1 MRNPGEIERRTQ
13 HRVIKLLQKEL
24 DYEYLGKWIERPNNA
39 NVDEELAQRW
49 LRETGGY
56 DEVLISGALFQLN
69 RAGGDTSRS
78 LYGRNHDVYQLL
90 RYGAKVTPEAGE
102 NSETV
107 WFIDWDRPER
117 NHFAIAEEVTVPGT
131 GVGAYA
137 KRPDLVLY
145 VNGIALA
152 VIELK
157 RSTVS
162 VAEGVRQNIDSQ
174 RREFIEPFFST
185 VQLIM
190 AGNETEGLRYGVI
203 ETTERYYL
211 TWKEPSEVANPLDRA
226 LLQMLRKDR
235 LLELIHDFVVFDAGT
250 KKVCR
255 PHQYKGVRNA
265 QPFIERRE
273 GGIIWHAQGTGKSL
287 TMVWLAKWVKEHVT
301 DARLLVIT
309 DRVELDE
316 QIEGVFQG
324 VDEQIV
330 RAKSG
335 ADLIAKL
342 NAAEPWLLCS
352 LVHKFAGKDG
362 DEDMDIPEYIAELR
376 KAVPADFKPKGTLF
390 VFVDECHRTQS
401 GDLHEA
407 MKTLL
412 PEATF
417 IGFTGTPLLRSD
429 KRRTIEVFGPYID
442 TYKFNEAVA
451 DKVILDLRYEAR
463 DIEQALSSQTKID
476 AWFDA
481 KTKNLSDLGK
491 AQLKQRWG
499 TLQSLFS
506 SQSRLDKIVGDILL
520 DMEQRDRFVSGRG
533 NALLIC
539 DSIYEACKVYE
550 LFAQKGLRG
559 KCAIVTSYRP
569 TAAALKG
576 EDSGEGETERL
587 HEYAVYRQM
596 LVDWFNEAPE
606 VAVTKTDE
614 FEKQVKD
621 LFIKKPGQMK
631 LLIVVDKLLTGFDA
645 PPATF
650 LYIDKQMR
658 DHGLFQAICRVN
670 RLDQDDDKDYG
681 YIIDYK
687 DLFRDL
693 EGAVHDYTGDAFDGY
708 DAEDVGGLLKN
719 RLDDAHDHLDK
730 SREAVKAVCEPVAP
744 PRDAEAFLC
753 YFCAAEPGNAEQLK
767 ANEPIRLALYRAVS
781 ALVRAYANLA
791 PEMSAAGYSDEQTAA
806 IRDEVDRF
814 EKVRTEVKLAS
825 GDYVDLK
832 MFEPAMRHLLDTYVQ
847 AEDSRQVSSFD
858 DLSLVKLIVERGEDA
873 IKELPEELRGSPE
886 AVAETIANNVR
897 KTIIDNEPINPKY
910 YERMS
915 ELLDALLADRRRAAI
930 SYERYLEEIVKL
942 ARQAD
947 SGPSAAEYPASLDTA
962 AKRALYDNVGN
973 DEALALRMESA
984 IRGSL
989 QDGWRDNPMKIRRVQ
1004 LAIRASLTDAGGAEP
1019 DAAEVL
1025 RILTLITSR
1034 SGDY

>member
-1 MRNPGEIERRTQ
+1 
-13 HRVIKLLQKEL
+13 
-24 DYEYLGKWIERPNNA
+24 
-39 NVDEELAQRW
+39 
-49 LRETGGY
+49 
-56 DEVLISGALFQLN
+56 
-69 RAGGDTSRS
+69 
-78 LYGRNHDVYQLL
+78 
-90 RYGAKVTPEAGE
+90 
-102 NSETV
+102 
-107 WFIDWDRPER
+107 
-117 NHFAIAEEVTVPGT
+117 
-131 GVGAYA
+131 
-137 KRPDLVLY
+137 
-145 VNGIALA
+145 
-152 VIELK
+152 
-157 RSTVS
+157 
-162 VAEGVRQNIDSQ
+162 
-174 RREFIEPFFST
+174 
-185 VQLIM
+185 
-190 AGNETEGLRYGVI
+190 
-203 ETTERYYL
+203 
-211 TWKEPSEVANPLDRA
+211 
-226 LLQMLRKDR
+226 
-235 LLELIHDFVVFDAGT
+235 
-250 KKVCR
+250 
-255 PHQYKGVRNA
+255 
-265 QPFIERRE
+265 
-273 GGIIWHAQGTGKSL
+273 
-287 TMVWLAKWVKEHVT
+287 
-301 DARLLVIT
+301 
-309 DRVELDE
+309 
-316 QIEGVFQG
+316 
-324 VDEQIV
+324 
-330 RAKSG
+330 
-335 ADLIAKL
+335 
-342 NAAEPWLLCS
+342 LCS
-352 LVHKFAGKDG
+352 LVHKFGGKDG
-362 DEDMDIPEYIAELR
+362 DESIDVPEYIAELR

-407 MKTLL
+407 MKALL
-412 PEATF
+412 PGATF
-417 IGFTGTPLLRSD
+417 IGFTGTPLLRTD

-463 DIEQALSSQTKID
+463 DIEQALSSEAKID

-499 TLQSLFS
+499 TLQELFS

-520 DMEQRDRFVSGRG
+520 DMEQRDRFISGRG

-569 TAAALKG
+569 TASALKG

-596 LVDWFNEAPE
+596 LMDWFNDPAD
-606 VAVTKTDE
+606 VAITKTDE
-614 FEKQVKD
+614 FEKQVKE

-693 EGAVHDYTGDAFDGY
+693 EGAVHDYTSDAFDGY

-719 RLDDAHDHLDK
+719 RLDDARDHLEK
-730 SREAVKAVCEPVAP
+730 SREAVKAICEPVAP
-744 PRDAEAFLC
+744 PRDAEAFLR
-753 YFCAAEPGNAEQLK
+753 YFCAAESGNAEQLK
-767 ANEPIRLALYRAVS
+767 ANEPIRLALYRGVS
-781 ALVRAYANLA
+781 SLVRAYANLA
-791 PEMSAAGYSDEQTAA
+791 PEMTAAGYSDEDIAA

-814 EKVRTEVKLAS
+814 EKIRTEVKLAS

-858 DLSLVKLIVERGEDA
+858 DLSLVKLIVERGEGA
-873 IKELPEELRGSPE
+873 IKELPEGLRDSPE
-886 AVAETIANNVR
+886 AVGETIANNVR

-915 ELLDALLADRRRAAI
+915 ELLDALLAERRKAAI
-930 SYERYLEEIVKL
+930 SYERYLEQIVKI
-942 ARQAD
+942 ARQVE
-947 SGPSAAEYPASLDTA
+947 SGPAPAEYPPSLDTS
-962 AKRALYDNVGN
+962 AKRALYDNVGSN
-973 DEALALRMESA
+973 EPLALRIETA

-989 QDGWRDNPMKIRRVQ
+989 QDGWRDNPMKTRRVQ
-1004 LAIRASLTDAGGAEP
+1004 LAIRDALAEDGGAEP
-1019 DAAEVL
+1019 DPAEAL
-1025 RILTLITSR
+1025 RILTLVTSR